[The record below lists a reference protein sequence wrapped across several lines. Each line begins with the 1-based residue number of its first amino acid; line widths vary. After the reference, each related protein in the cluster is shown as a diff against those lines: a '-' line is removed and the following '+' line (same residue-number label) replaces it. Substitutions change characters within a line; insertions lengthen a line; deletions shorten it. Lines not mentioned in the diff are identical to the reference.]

1 MALLKAWEGELE
13 LGEAESIGFKTGWMS
28 KEEDTENGF
37 ECSVPDP
44 QCPRPRQ
51 HLLTSFRCQRT

>member
-13 LGEAESIGFKTGWMS
+13 LGEAESIGFETGWMS

-44 QCPRPRQ
+44 
-51 HLLTSFRCQRT
+51 